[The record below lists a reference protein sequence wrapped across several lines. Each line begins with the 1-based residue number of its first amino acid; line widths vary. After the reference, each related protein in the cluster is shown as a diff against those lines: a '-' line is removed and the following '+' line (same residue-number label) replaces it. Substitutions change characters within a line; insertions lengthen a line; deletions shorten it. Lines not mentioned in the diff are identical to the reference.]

1 MNAKYHNIVYRYI
14 YYSKTLAVHIM
25 ADRFVLVYYYKD
37 TLYLGGAMT
46 MASQLA
52 KAMVEIL
59 INLPTL

>member
-1 MNAKYHNIVYRYI
+1 
-14 YYSKTLAVHIM
+14 M